1 MSSPKTPADTIDL
14 LLRHHWPDA
23 ARELATI
30 AALGGRLDPA
40 AHRQIDQR
48 IATTA
53 ETPVNRRHAVLGVA
67 HDSVV
72 SSLQLMPLTTEQE
85 MRAAFAQAVRWIEIE
100 TSSQCNRRCTYC
112 PNAEFDRLSGN
123 DFLDATLYSRVLQD
137 LASIAYGGELVLV
150 GTNELF
156 MHERNL
162 DYVAAA
168 REALPACRIKLFSN
182 GDYLTRAHIDRLVE
196 LGVDALVVT
205 FHLAAG
211 KPFDET
217 EARTRAAHFAE
228 RLGLPLH
235 PESAVPGRHVYFSTR
250 LGRLHL
256 TAGLQNFAVTGHGW
270 AGAVNDAGGF
280 RRTAPCTYPIRQF
293 VLNHDA
299 DIFMCC
305 FPVKE
310 RTALNMRTGAVAGNL
325 REFPSIF
332 HAYASE
338 KLLAWRRALLT
349 NGEKLEPCRSCTGHA
364 GIDESQFRDL
374 AAQAT
379 RLLSWDQQASDI
391 AVAAQN

>member
-1 MSSPKTPADTIDL
+1 MSSPETPADTINL
-14 LLRHHWPDA
+14 LLRHHWPDVA
-23 ARELATI
+23 QELAAV
-30 AALGGRLDPA
+30 AALDGRLDSA
-40 AHRQIDQR
+40 TRRQVDQR
-48 IATTA
+48 IAATA
-53 ETPVNRRHAVLGVA
+53 EARINRRHAVLGVA

-72 SSLQLMPLTTEQE
+72 STLQLMPLTTEAE
-85 MRAAFAQAVRWIEIE
+85 MRAAFTQAVRWIEIE

-123 DFLDATLYSRVLQD
+123 DFLDFTLYSQVLQD
-137 LASIAYGGELVLV
+137 LRSIAYDGELMLV
-150 GTNELF
+150 GTNEIF

-162 DYVAAA
+162 DYIAAA
-168 REALPACRIKLFSN
+168 REALPACQIKLFSN
-182 GDYLTRAHIDRLVE
+182 GDYLTRTHIERLVKF
-196 LGVDALVVT
+196 GVVDLAVT
-205 FHLAAG
+205 LHLAAG

-217 EARTRAAHFAE
+217 EVRTRAAQFAE
-228 RLGLPLH
+228 RVGVKLRL
-235 PESAVPGRHVYFSTR
+235 ESVVPGRHIYFSAR
-250 LGRLHL
+250 LGGLHL
-256 TAGLQNFAVTGHGW
+256 SAGLQNFAVTGHGW
-270 AGAVNDAGGF
+270 AGAVHDAGGF

-349 NGEKLEPCRSCTGHA
+349 NAEKSEPCRSCTGHA
-364 GIDESQFRDL
+364 GMDESRFRDL
-374 AAQAT
+374 ATQAT
-379 RLLSWDQQASDI
+379 RLLRWDEETS
-391 AVAAQN
+391 AVPATA

>member
-1 MSSPKTPADTIDL
+1 MSTPRTPADNIDL

-23 ARELATI
+23 ARELATV
-30 AALGGRLDPA
+30 AALDGRLGSA
-40 AHRQIDQR
+40 TGRQIDQR
-48 IATTA
+48 IAA
-53 ETPVNRRHAVLGVA
+53 AVETPVTRQHAVLGVA

-72 SSLQLMPLTTEQE
+72 STLQLMPLTTEQE

-112 PNAEFDRLSGN
+112 PNAEFDRLSSN
-123 DFLDATLYSRVLQD
+123 DFLDTTLYARTLRD
-137 LASIAYGGELVLV
+137 LASIAYDGELVLV
-150 GTNELF
+150 GTNEIF
-156 MHERNL
+156 MYERNL
-162 DYVAAA
+162 DYIAAA

-182 GDYLTRAHIDRLVE
+182 GDYLTRTHIDRLVE
-196 LGVDALVVT
+196 LGVDDLVVT
-205 FHLAAG
+205 FHLGAG

-228 RLGLPLH
+228 RLGLPLRLD
-235 PESAVPGRHVYFSTR
+235 SAVPGRHLYFSAR

-270 AGAVNDAGGF
+270 AGAVHDAGGF

-310 RTALNMRTGAVAGNL
+310 RTALNVRTGAVAGNL

-349 NGEKLEPCRSCTGHA
+349 NAEKSEPCRSCTGHA
-364 GIDESQFRDL
+364 GIDESQFSEL

-379 RLLSWDQQASDI
+379 RLLRWDQQAS
-391 AVAAQN
+391 AVLAAPQN